1 MNKTCLGGLLLALML
16 SACAQPQAQVET
28 PPPGQPAW
36 AEQVSKAANLYRVE
50 DKLYRSEQPV
60 EEDVALLQS
69 LNVKSVVNLRYFN
82 RSGDRKVLADRGIAL
97 FNRPLLTWRIT
108 PKQVAETL
116 YLIEQQQA
124 EGPVLI
130 HCYHGADRTGLI
142 AGMYRIIYQGWTAEQ
157 AKNEMRHGPI
167 SKICLPKRMCAKCGR
182 ICSSCVRSLN
192 SRKISFQV
200 AYCLAGCF

>member
-1 MNKTCLGGLLLALML
+1 MGTKMNKICLGGLLLALML
-16 SACAQPQAQVET
+16 SACAQPQAQVQT

-36 AEQVSKAANLYRVE
+36 AEQVSKAANLYRVD

-60 EEDVALLQS
+60 VEDVALLQS

-108 PKQVAETL
+108 PQQVAETL

-142 AGMYRIIYQGWTAEQ
+142 AGMYRIIYQGWTVEQ
-157 AKNEMRHGPI
+157 AKNEMRHGPYGFHSVWRNI
-167 SKICLPKRMCAKCGR
+167 EDLFTEENVRQVRTHLQQLRSQPK
-182 ICSSCVRSLN
+182 
-192 SRKISFQV
+192 
-200 AYCLAGCF
+200 

>member
-1 MNKTCLGGLLLALML
+1 MGTKMNKTCLGGLLLALML
-16 SACAQPQAQVET
+16 SACAQPQAQVQA
-28 PPPGQPAW
+28 PPAGQPAW
-36 AEQVSKAANLYRVE
+36 AEQVSKAANLYRVD
-50 DKLYRSEQPV
+50 DKLYRSEQLV
-60 EEDVALLQS
+60 SEDVALLQS

-142 AGMYRIIYQGWTAEQ
+142 SGMYRIIYQ
-157 AKNEMRHGPI
+157 MRHGPYGFHSI
-167 SKICLPKRMCAKCGR
+167 WRNIEDLFSEENVRQVRTHLQQLHSQPK
-182 ICSSCVRSLN
+182 
-192 SRKISFQV
+192 
-200 AYCLAGCF
+200 

>member
-1 MNKTCLGGLLLALML
+1 MKKDGRYTCEPFEFPVAFFGCGFRI
-16 SACAQPQAQVET
+16 SFGNCKSS
-28 PPPGQPAW
+28 GYFR
-36 AEQVSKAANLYRVE
+36 K
-50 DKLYRSEQPV
+50 RS
-60 EEDVALLQS
+60 
-69 LNVKSVVNLRYFN
+69 NVKSVVNLRYFN

-142 AGMYRIIYQGWTAEQ
+142 AGMYRIIYQGWTVEQ
-157 AKNEMRHGPI
+157 AKNEMRHGPYGFHSI
-167 SKICLPKRMCAKCGR
+167 WRNIEDLFTEENVRQVRTHLQQLRSQPK
-182 ICSSCVRSLN
+182 
-192 SRKISFQV
+192 
-200 AYCLAGCF
+200 